1 MGVGIFLPPLG
12 NGFYTSCT
20 ACAVAPGQALKTTFL
35 YMVPVLV
42 GTLVIAF
49 VAPISTWLPGVF
61 GLS

>member
-1 MGVGIFLPPLG
+1 
-12 NGFYTSCT
+12 
-20 ACAVAPGQALKTTFL
+20 VAPGRALKTTFL